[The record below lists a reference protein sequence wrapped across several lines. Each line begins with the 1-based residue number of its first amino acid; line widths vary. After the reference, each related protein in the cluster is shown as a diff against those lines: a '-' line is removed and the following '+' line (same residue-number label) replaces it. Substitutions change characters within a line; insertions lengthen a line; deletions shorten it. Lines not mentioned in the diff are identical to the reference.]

1 MTFEEYKALID
12 EIDYHM
18 NRYYNDNEP
27 EISDYEYDQLMQKLK
42 HAEEEHPDWVTPE
55 SPSQKI
61 GGVAQREAG
70 VKVTHDVPMLSIEDV
85 FDKADVTAWIEKVH
99 ALHPDAEFSVEA
111 KIDGLSMTLR
121 YEKDSRGQLKLSL
134 AETRGDGLIGED
146 VTANALVIPDVKQ
159 YLDFDFDELQLRG
172 EVYMSH
178 EDFERYNDLQ
188 EQKGGKIAAN
198 PRNLAAGTLRQLDAN
213 ITKERGLK
221 MFVFNVQKGPKELTI
236 SHTEGMDLLE
246 KHGIKTVFHKKCKTA
261 DEVLAVIDEIGEKRG
276 EFPFD
281 IDGAVVKID
290 QVTYRNDFST
300 STKYSNGHIAYK
312 YPPEEKETKLLDI
325 ELSVGRTG
333 RINPTAIFEP
343 IRLCG
348 TSVSRATLHNQDFIN
363 ELGIGIGD
371 TLVVYKSGEI
381 IPKVKEVVHAK
392 RPKGVETYQ
401 IPNVCPVC
409 GGEVKRDADTADM
422 KCQNPSCPAQLEQH
436 IINFVSRD
444 AMDIR
449 GFGEVYI
456 VELLRRGYIK
466 DIADIY
472 SLKEHRDALIEE
484 GIIGKE
490 KNTDKLLNA
499 IEASKDNDAY
509 RLFTGFGIPNVGKA
523 AAKTLLNH
531 FEDIERILKLTE
543 EELKEV
549 DDIGEISAK
558 SIYDYLHNEKNLSI
572 IGRMKDAGVNMKRK
586 EKEGSSEKLAG
597 LTFVITGTLPTLGRK
612 EAQELIE
619 LNGGKC
625 LGSVSKKTSYLVA
638 GEAAGSKLDKANSL
652 GVPVLSEEELLE
664 MINHAD

>member
-1 MTFEEYKALID
+1 
-12 EIDYHM
+12 
-18 NRYYNDNEP
+18 
-27 EISDYEYDQLMQKLK
+27 
-42 HAEEEHPDWVTPE
+42 
-55 SPSQKI
+55 
-61 GGVAQREAG
+61 
-70 VKVTHDVPMLSIEDV
+70 
-85 FDKADVTAWIEKVH
+85 
-99 ALHPDAEFSVEA
+99 
-111 KIDGLSMTLR
+111 
-121 YEKDSRGQLKLSL
+121 
-134 AETRGDGLIGED
+134 
-146 VTANALVIPDVKQ
+146 
-159 YLDFDFDELQLRG
+159 
-172 EVYMSH
+172 
-178 EDFERYNDLQ
+178 
-188 EQKGGKIAAN
+188 
-198 PRNLAAGTLRQLDAN
+198 
-213 ITKERGLK
+213 
-221 MFVFNVQKGPKELTI
+221 
-236 SHTEGMDLLE
+236 
-246 KHGIKTVFHKKCKTA
+246 
-261 DEVLAVIDEIGEKRG
+261 
-276 EFPFD
+276 
-281 IDGAVVKID
+281 
-290 QVTYRNDFST
+290 
-300 STKYSNGHIAYK
+300 
-312 YPPEEKETKLLDI
+312 
-325 ELSVGRTG
+325 
-333 RINPTAIFEP
+333 
-343 IRLCG
+343 
-348 TSVSRATLHNQDFIN
+348 
-363 ELGIGIGD
+363 
-371 TLVVYKSGEI
+371 
-381 IPKVKEVVHAK
+381 
-392 RPKGVETYQ
+392 
-401 IPNVCPVC
+401 
-409 GGEVKRDADTADM
+409 
-422 KCQNPSCPAQLEQH
+422 
-436 IINFVSRD
+436 
-444 AMDIR
+444 MDIR

-572 IGRMKDAGVNMKRK
+572 IDRLKDAGVNMKRK

-638 GEAAGSKLDKANSL
+638 GKAAGSKLDKANSL